1 MSSRDLKNIK
11 WLRNET
17 LWIIYLLHVT
27 YMNVFHCE
35 GKTDGETSLSHEMGV
50 IGFFSPVLTL
60 SYFNGASLGHYHA
73 SQNNALLP
81 NKIIYI
87 FIVVHKHWLILNAHK
102 HTFKAKRSEK

>member
-1 MSSRDLKNIK
+1 
-11 WLRNET
+11 
-17 LWIIYLLHVT
+17 
-27 YMNVFHCE
+27 MNVFHCE

-50 IGFFSPVLTL
+50 IGVFFPCSDI
-60 SYFNGASLGHYHA
+60 GASLGHHHA